1 MWHGVTEIRTLTTLE
16 EISMGPLFLAF
27 VVLMAVIV
35 GPRFLPE
42 HLRWARMPIRIIG
55 PLAIIGLLAATS
67 FVFIGA
73 KQTGHL
79 HKVYGTTSLQDGAII
94 AINGEMGPQAR
105 ILPPG
110 FHVIFAL
117 NIIYDVLYEDE
128 KWGVVIIPDGKYGYL
143 NAKDGIS
150 LRTDQT
156 YADAFDSKE
165 SAKMIN
171 DAKYFLTNGGQK
183 GPQTSVL
190 TPGMHRINKFLW
202 DVDEEDATTIP
213 AGFVGVIK
221 SNVHSGVNFGNLK
234 TDKPE
239 DCSPTPLTNVSM
251 GALEVPLVPVG
262 CIGIW
267 ETALNPGQYYIN
279 KKAYKVI
286 QLETRVKAWEYKGG
300 YWKRSLR
307 VVITNEG
314 KIELQEEEVWEG
326 AEYDKRGVYVKRP
339 ESAVDDA
346 VFAKI
351 EGWDVP
357 IELRVLV
364 QVTPANAPF
373 VVASVGGLK
382 QVEENILT
390 PSIRSVTRNVVGG
403 FVEAPTPILDEKGI
417 PILDESGAPK
427 LSVITRP
434 TRVYDLIENR
444 PIIEAEIE
452 RIIIPE
458 GLKAGV
464 NIKEIRLGD
473 TAIPPELLYP
483 RQREQ
488 ISTQLTK
495 SYIQEKLAQ
504 RERISTEQARA
515 TADQQNVLVKAQI
528 AVQSSEEYAKARKNE
543 GQGEKDKLSLIAEG
557 QKEQASV
564 LGVERVVEL
573 RKYELLVGKIMDFLE
588 KNPDAFITALT
599 NAHKFVPHTVMNF
612 SGDGGNGL
620 PAAAGILGTFL
631 SPVKSPT
638 QTGNASSK

>member
-1 MWHGVTEIRTLTTLE
+1 
-16 EISMGPLFLAF
+16 MGPLILALVVF
-27 VVLMAVIV
+27 AVVLV

-42 HLRWARMPIRIIG
+42 HLKWACLPIRIIG
-55 PLAIIGLLAATS
+55 PLAIFGLLAATS
-67 FVFIGA
+67 FVFIGEN
-73 KQTGHL
+73 KTGHM
-79 HKVYGTTSLQDGAII
+79 HKIYGSKSLQDGAII
-94 AINGEMGPQAR
+94 AANDEKGPQAE
-105 ILPPG
+105 IIPPG
-110 FHVIFAL
+110 FHLIPFL
-117 NIIYDVLYEDE
+117 NIIYKVSEKDV
-128 KWGVVIIPDGKYGYL
+128 VVIQDGKYGYL
-143 NAKDGIS
+143 VARDGVP

-156 YADAFDSKE
+156 YADAFDPAE
-165 SAKMIN
+165 SAQMIN
-171 DAKYFLTNGGQK
+171 NARYFLTHGGQK

-190 TPGMHRINKFLW
+190 TPGTHRLNDFLW
-202 DVDEEDATTIP
+202 KVKEENATTIP

-221 SNVHSGVNFGNLK
+221 SNVHSGVDFGNLK
-234 TDKPE
+234 TVKPE
-239 DCSPTPLTNVSM
+239 DCSPTKLANVGG

-267 ETALNPGQYYIN
+267 DTALNPGQYYIN
-279 KKAYKVI
+279 EKAYDLI
-286 QLETRVKAWEYKGG
+286 DLETRVNAWEYKGG

-314 KIELQEEEVWEG
+314 KIELQEEEVREG
-326 AEYDKRGVYVKRP
+326 AEYDKRGIFVKKP
-339 ESAVDDA
+339 DSAVDEA

-403 FVEAPTPILDEKGI
+403 FVEAPTPILDKKGI
-417 PILDESGAPK
+417 PVLDESGVPK
-427 LSVITRP
+427 SRIITRP

-452 RIIIPE
+452 RVIIPE

-488 ISTQLTK
+488 VATQLAK
-495 SYIQEKLAQ
+495 SYIQEQLAQ
-504 RERISTEQARA
+504 QERIATEQTRA
-515 TADQQNVLVKAQI
+515 TADQQDVLVRAQI
-528 AVQSSEEYAKARKNE
+528 AVKSSEQYALARENE
-543 GQGEKDKLSLIAEG
+543 GRGEKKKLTLIAEG
-557 QKEQASV
+557 QKKQVAV
-564 LGVERVVEL
+564 LGEEKVVEL
-573 RKYELLVGKIMDFLE
+573 RKYELLLNKGFE
-588 KNPDAFITALT
+588 FISEHPEVLTAALS
-599 NAHKFVPHTVMNF
+599 NAHKFVPERVFTLG
-612 SGDGGNGL
+612 GDGNNSLLG
-620 PAAAGILGTFL
+620 AAGILGDFL
-631 SPVKSPT
+631 SPGKSQVQKQVPASVESGK
-638 QTGNASSK
+638 GN